1 MDLET
6 QIVEFFAREL
16 LARHWALCAVCGL
29 LVVIWRLWLRTIY
42 LTEALRREQELALTR
57 ANETQT
63 RLLQA
68 FLSEPNP
75 TLESLA
81 GDERLE
87 FKLTP

>member
-1 MDLET
+1 MLET
-6 QIVEFFAREL
+6 KLVEFFTQEL
-16 LARHWALCAVCGL
+16 LARHWALCAVSGL
-29 LVVIWRLWLRTIY
+29 LVVIWRLWLRTVY

-68 FLSEPNP
+68 FLSEPSP

-81 GDERLE
+81 SDRGHE
-87 FKLTP
+87 FNLTP